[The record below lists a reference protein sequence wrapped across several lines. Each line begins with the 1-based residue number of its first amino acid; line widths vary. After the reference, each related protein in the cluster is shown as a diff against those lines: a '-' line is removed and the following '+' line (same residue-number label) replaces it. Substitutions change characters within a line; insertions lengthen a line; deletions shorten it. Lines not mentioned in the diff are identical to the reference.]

1 MNKCS
6 FFLKAGA
13 ALLLLSPFSFA
24 SFITDSN
31 LAISGIDSTAVD
43 SDVIDFGYSGPVMTT
58 NPPIATGTLDPT
70 GDGLFLITGSSTGS
84 FASLAGTDATVADL
98 CQGGSGCTNPVLAGV
113 VTNFADFVTFAGQS
127 TWSVSLTLLELGDDT
142 STDCTLAPAPGQTC
156 TIANSPFDLSN
167 TSTGV
172 DVSFAFAGNIMNTSD
187 GEVVPVTGNFSTT
200 FTNTNFQTLLA
211 DIGAGEAIATSDA
224 GTLTIQAVPS
234 TVPEPNS
241 LALAGMGVLLIGF
254 SVIRRKGSRSS
265 M

>member
-6 FFLKAGA
+6 FLKAGA

-24 SFITDSN
+24 DFITNSN

-70 GDGLFLITGSSTGS
+70 GDGQFLITGSSTGS

-98 CQGGSGCTNPVLAGV
+98 CQGGTGCTNPVLAGV
-113 VTNFADFVTFAGQS
+113 ATSFADFVTFAGQP

-172 DVSFAFAGNIMNTSD
+172 DVSFAFAGTITD
-187 GEVVPVTGNFSTT
+187 GTVVQAVTGNFSTT

-211 DIGAGEAIATSDA
+211 DIAAGEAIATSDA
-224 GTLTIQAVPS
+224 GTLTIQAAPS
-234 TVPEPNS
+234 TVPEPNK
-241 LALAGMGVLLIGF
+241 LALAGMGALLIGL
-254 SVIRRKGSRSS
+254 SAIRRKARSS